1 MTIRREDFTSRLDYL
16 EACKEAGEVP
26 ETPSSFLTISAGSL
40 SSKSSLVGSPPE
52 HLSVAPIP
60 VTFERDETRFGYKL
74 SEIMAQLQ
82 AHTDGG
88 DMWFTDQGEEAL
100 KRKGF
105 VAKLMT
111 TAPRPPKTKK
121 RSGKLEYVPGSY
133 LVDVRNVCC
142 EPDCRVEFIP
152 VAVVYGVT
160 NRCEVCL
167 AKIRKSE

>member
-1 MTIRREDFTSRLDYL
+1 MPIRREDYTNQLDYTI
-16 EACKEAGEVP
+16 ACRQAGEVP
-26 ETPSSFLTISAGSL
+26 ETPSSFLTISVGSP
-40 SSKSSLVGSPPE
+40 SSGSSLVGSPPE

-60 VTFERDETRFGYKL
+60 ERDEMRFGYKL

-88 DMWFTDQGEEAL
+88 DTWFADQGEEAL
-100 KRKGF
+100 RRRGF
-105 VAKLMT
+105 VTKLMT

-142 EPDCRVEFIP
+142 EPDCRAEFIP
-152 VAVVYGVT
+152 VAVKYGVT